1 MMDVEYDQDNTDKQ
15 LASLRYQAMGLLARR
30 EQSRSELQ
38 QKLQIKCL
46 AKNWVVDLDHLL
58 DELERQG
65 LQSDERFAEVL
76 VRSKARDGYG
86 VTRIFQW
93 GHQYGLSRL
102 LVQWQVDAQQ
112 PDWFEIALAQKRKH
126 CGWRVATDAPARAK
140 QARYLYQRG
149 FAQEQ
154 IQYALQM
161 QPE

>member
-1 MMDVEYDQDNTDKQ
+1 MVDVVHDQEHINKQ

-30 EQSRSELQ
+30 EQSRTELQ

-46 AKNWVVDLDHLL
+46 AKDWVVDLDHLL

-76 VRSKARDGYG
+76 VRSKANDGYG

-93 GHQYGLSRL
+93 GYQYGLSRL
-102 LVQWQVDAQQ
+102 LVQSQVDVQQ

-126 CGWRVATDAPARAK
+126 CGWCVATDAPTRAK

-154 IQYALQM
+154 IQYALQA

>member
-1 MMDVEYDQDNTDKQ
+1 MTDVEHDQDNSNKQ

-30 EQSRSELQ
+30 EQSRSELL

-46 AKNWVVDLDHLL
+46 AKDWFVDLDHLL

-65 LQSDERFAEVL
+65 LQSDQRFAEVL
-76 VRSKARDGYG
+76 VRSKVNDGYG

-102 LVQWQVDAQQ
+102 LVQSQVDSQQ

-126 CGWRVATDAPARAK
+126 CGWSVATDASARAK

-154 IQYALQM
+154 IQYALQT